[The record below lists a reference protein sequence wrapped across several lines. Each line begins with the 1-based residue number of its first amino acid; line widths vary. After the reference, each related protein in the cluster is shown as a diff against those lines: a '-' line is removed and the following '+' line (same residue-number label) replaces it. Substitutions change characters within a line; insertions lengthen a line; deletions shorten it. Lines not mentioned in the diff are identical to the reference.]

1 MEVLWIYNNRKSFD
15 FSHTTNLATLTA
27 RRDMADT
34 YADYRQPELS
44 ACIRRSRD
52 YDYDYSRLKCARL
65 AVAVATGIRR
75 APRLVATGSRGRDG
89 AP

>member
-1 MEVLWIYNNRKSFD
+1 MTLFTEFCAQYNTPAWRVERSGVN
-15 FSHTTNLATLTA
+15 
-27 RRDMADT
+27 
-34 YADYRQPELS
+34 
-44 ACIRRSRD
+44 RRSRD